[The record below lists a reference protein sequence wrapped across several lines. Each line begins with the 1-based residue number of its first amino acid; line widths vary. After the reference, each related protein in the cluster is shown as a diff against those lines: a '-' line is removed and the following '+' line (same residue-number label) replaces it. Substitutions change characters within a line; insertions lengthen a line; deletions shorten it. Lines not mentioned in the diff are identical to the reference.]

1 MNAILKEKADNML
14 DMVLALEKSYKW
26 EHNLARHFT
35 ALLYTRR
42 GLPKDFHRIDEATSA
57 IKSTTGVFSNY
68 RGTIKFILAT
78 LLALEEGDV
87 ASNLEKIKEAEV
99 VLKESGFKSS
109 IYLPM
114 TSYTLFS
121 GSDAFEYRSVSE
133 RANTIYKEMKKA
145 HPFLTDGA
153 DYPLSVLIAQKQ
165 KRTDTIEQIY
175 ESLSQRGFTKGNEL
189 QLLSHILSLST
200 LGTSQLIEKCVEL
213 NTTLKA
219 NKLKS
224 SMGYYP
230 SIAMIALLE
239 EGSHKL
245 TEDFMELTKYL
256 MKLKKFK
263 WLGKGMNMLFA
274 SALVADQWIEEHSD
288 ENVTDMETVLGLTIE
303 SVIIA
308 QTVAMIAAIS
318 AATAASSSNVS

>member
-1 MNAILKEKADNML
+1 MNTILKIKADNML
-14 DMVLALEKSYKW
+14 EMVMALEKSYKW
-26 EHNLARHFT
+26 EHNLARHFA
-35 ALLYTRR
+35 ALLYTQK
-42 GLPKDFHRIDEATSA
+42 GLSKDFHRIDEAIEA
-57 IKSTTGVFSNY
+57 IKSNTGVFSNY
-68 RGTIKFILAT
+68 RGTIKFLLAT
-78 LLALEEGDV
+78 LLALGEGDV
-87 ASNLEKIKEAEV
+87 ASNLEKIMQAESI
-99 VLKESGFKSS
+99 LKESGFKSS
-109 IYLPM
+109 TYLPM

-121 GSDAFEYRSVSE
+121 GSDAFDYRSVAQ
-133 RANTIYKEMKKA
+133 RANAIYKEMKKA

-165 KRTDTIEQIY
+165 KRIDTIEQIY
-175 ESLSQRGFTKGNEL
+175 EALSQRGFTKGNEL
-189 QLLSHILSLST
+189 QLLSHIVSLST
-200 LGTSQLIEKCVEL
+200 LGTSQLIEKCVEI

-245 TEDFMELTKYL
+245 TEDFMDLTRYL

-274 SALVADQWIEEHSD
+274 SALVADQWLEEHSD
-288 ENVTDMETVLGLTIE
+288 ENGTDMETVLGLTIE
-303 SVIIA
+303 SVIVA

-318 AATAASSSNVS
+318 AATAASSAASS